1 MARKCINGKTERS
14 CFKTMKII
22 VHRGT
27 HEIGGSCVEIQS
39 KKSRILIDIGMPLVK
54 KGGDR
59 FNFREHENTPGP
71 ELVKEKVL
79 PDIGGVYAW
88 DTDKKMIDGVLI
100 SHPHID
106 HYGFFGY
113 LNKDICFYLG
123 EAAKK
128 IIDLTV
134 IFTPVRGSIS
144 NYHPIE
150 SGESFRCGDFKIM
163 PYLMDHSAFDSYAF
177 LVEAD
182 GKRIIYS
189 GDFREHGRK
198 QKAFQWF
205 LDHAPEDIDVLLL
218 EGTVLDRGLNGKG
231 AGEFKSETEIE
242 DETVKLL
249 EAGKNMT
256 LLYFSAQNIDR
267 LVSFYR
273 ASLRTGKIFVIDFY
287 TANILGCLKDCAR
300 IPYPSKNYS
309 NIRVFFPYWLC
320 RRITQQGR
328 EELMYRYKN
337 YKITKKE
344 ISDRSGEIMMMVRPS
359 MLKDLGLIKNI
370 EGAVFIYSLWEGYL
384 PDDAMQKMMRFI
396 KKKNIK
402 FYQVHTSGHAEI
414 GTLKKVVKKLKPG
427 RIVPIHTFHPDKYG
441 DLFNRKIEQVSD
453 GEVFVV

>member
-1 MARKCINGKTERS
+1 
-14 CFKTMKII
+14 MKII
-22 VHRGT
+22 IHRGT
-27 HEIGGSCVEIQS
+27 HEIGGSCVEVQS

-54 KGGDR
+54 KNGDR
-59 FNFREHENTPGP
+59 FNFKEYENMPGP

-88 DTDKKMIDGVLI
+88 DTNKKMIDGVLI

-106 HYGFFGY
+106 HYGFFPY

-123 EAAKK
+123 KATKK

-134 IFTPVRGSIS
+134 IFTSIRGSIS

-150 SGESFRCGDFKIM
+150 SGKSFRCGDFKIT

-177 LVEAD
+177 LVETD
-182 GKRIIYS
+182 GKSIIYS

-218 EGTVLDRGLNGKG
+218 EGTVLDRGIKGKG
-231 AGEFKSETEIE
+231 VGEFKSETEIE

-249 EAGKNMT
+249 EASKNMT
-256 LLYFSAQNIDR
+256 LLYFSAQNIDW

-273 ASLRTGKIFVIDFY
+273 ASLKTGKMFAIDFY
-287 TANILGCLKDCAR
+287 TTNILGYLKDYAR
-300 IPYPSKNYS
+300 IPYPSKNYA

-320 RRITQQGR
+320 KRITQQGR
-328 EELMYRYKN
+328 KELMYRYKS

-359 MLKDLGLIKNI
+359 MLKGLKLIKNI
-370 EGAVFIYSLWEGYL
+370 EGTTFIYSLWEGYL
-384 PDDAMQKMMRFI
+384 QDYSMQKMMGFI
-396 KKKNIK
+396 KKKKMN

-414 GTLKKVVKKLKPG
+414 DTLKKVVKKLKPG
-427 RIVPIHTFHPDKYG
+427 KIIPIHTFHPDKYD
-441 DLFNRKIEQVSD
+441 DLFSQKIEQVSD
-453 GEVFVV
+453 GEVYEV

>member
-1 MARKCINGKTERS
+1 
-14 CFKTMKII
+14 MKII
-22 VHRGT
+22 IHRGT

-39 KKSRILIDIGMPLVK
+39 KISRILIDIGMPLVK

-59 FNFREHENTPGP
+59 FDFREYENMAGP

-79 PDIGGVYAW
+79 PDIGGVYVW
-88 DTDKKMIDGVLI
+88 DSDKKMIDGVLI

-106 HYGFFGY
+106 HYGFFRY

-123 EAAKK
+123 EATKK

-134 IFTPVRGSIS
+134 VFTSIEGSIS
-144 NYHPIE
+144 NYHPVK
-150 SGESFRCGDFKIM
+150 SGKSFNCGDFRIT

-177 LVEAD
+177 LVEAE
-182 GKRIIYS
+182 GKSLIYS

-198 QKAFQWF
+198 QGAFRWF
-205 LDHAPEDIDVLLL
+205 LEHAPEDIDVLLL
-218 EGTVLDRGLNGKG
+218 EGTVLDRGLKGKG

-249 EAGKNMT
+249 KAGKNMT

-273 ASLRTGKIFVIDFY
+273 ASLKTRKIFAIDFY
-287 TANILGCLKDCAR
+287 TANILGCLKDYAR
-300 IPYPSKNYS
+300 IPYPSENYA

-328 EELMYRYKN
+328 QELMYRYKS

-359 MLKDLGLIKNI
+359 MLVDLKSIKNI
-370 EGAVFIYSLWEGYL
+370 EGAAFICSLWEGYL
-384 PDDAMQKMMRFI
+384 QDDSLQRMMRFI
-396 KKKNIK
+396 KRKKMK

-414 GTLKKVVKKLKPG
+414 DTLKKVVKKLKPG
-427 RIVPIHTFHPDKYG
+427 KIVPIHTFHPDKYG
-441 DLFNRKIEQVSD
+441 GLFSRKIEQISD
-453 GEVFVV
+453 GEVFEV

>member
-1 MARKCINGKTERS
+1 
-14 CFKTMKII
+14 MKII
-22 VHRGT
+22 IHRGT

-54 KGGDR
+54 RDGDR
-59 FNFREHENTPGP
+59 FNFREFENTPGP

-106 HYGFFGY
+106 HYGFFHY
-113 LNKDICFYLG
+113 PNKDICFYLG
-123 EAAKK
+123 EATKK

-134 IFTPVRGSIS
+134 IFTSIRGSIS
-144 NYHPIE
+144 NYHPIK
-150 SGESFRCGDFKIM
+150 SGKSFRCGDFKIT

-182 GKRIIYS
+182 GKRLIYS

-198 QKAFQWF
+198 QKAFRWF
-205 LDHAPEDIDVLLL
+205 LDHAPENIDVLLL
-218 EGTVLDRGLNGKG
+218 EGTVLDRGLTGKG
-231 AGEFKSETEIE
+231 VGEFKSETEIE

-249 EAGKNMT
+249 EASKNMT

-273 ASLRTGKIFVIDFY
+273 ASLKTGKIFAIDFY
-287 TANILGCLKDCAR
+287 TANILGYLKDYAR
-300 IPYPSKNYS
+300 IPYPSENYP

-320 RRITQQGR
+320 KRITQQGR
-328 EELMYRYKN
+328 EELMYRYRS

-344 ISDRSGEIMMMVRPS
+344 ISDRSGEIIMMVRPS
-359 MLKDLGLIKNI
+359 MLKDLKSIKNI
-370 EGAVFIYSLWEGYL
+370 EGATFIYSLWEGYL
-384 PDDAMQKMMRFI
+384 QDDSMQKMMRFI
-396 KKKNIK
+396 KKKNMN

-414 GTLKKVVKKLKPG
+414 DILKKVVKELKPG
-427 RIVPIHTFHPDKYG
+427 KIIPIHTFHPDKYSG
-441 DLFNRKIEQVSD
+441 LFNRKIEQVSD

>member
-1 MARKCINGKTERS
+1 
-14 CFKTMKII
+14 MKII
-22 VHRGT
+22 IHRGT

-59 FNFREHENTPGP
+59 FDFREYENTPGP

-88 DTDKKMIDGVLI
+88 DSDKKIIDGVLI

-106 HYGFFGY
+106 HYGFFRY
-113 LNKDICFYLG
+113 LDKDICFYLG
-123 EAAKK
+123 EATKK

-134 IFTPVRGSIS
+134 IFTPVEGSIL
-144 NYHPIE
+144 NYHPIK
-150 SGESFRCGDFKIM
+150 SGKSFCCGDFKIT

-182 GKRIIYS
+182 GKSLIYS

-198 QKAFQWF
+198 PGVFRWF
-205 LDHAPEDIDVLLL
+205 LEHAPEGIDVLLL
-218 EGTVLDRGLNGKG
+218 EGTVLDRGLKGKG

-242 DETVKLL
+242 DETVRLL
-249 EAGKNMT
+249 EEGKKMT

-267 LVSFYR
+267 FVSFYR
-273 ASLRTGKIFVIDFY
+273 ASLKMGKIFVIDFY
-287 TANILGCLKDCAR
+287 TANILDCLKDYAM
-300 IPYPSKNYS
+300 IPYPSKDYA

-320 RRITQQGR
+320 RRITRQGR
-328 EELMYRYKN
+328 EELMYKYKG
-337 YKITKKE
+337 YKITRKE

-370 EGAVFIYSLWEGYL
+370 EEATFIYSLWEGYL
-384 PDDAMQKMMRFI
+384 QDDSMQKMMRFI
-396 KKKNIK
+396 KKKKMN

-414 GTLKKVVKKLKPG
+414 ATLKKVVKKLKPG
-427 RIVPIHTFHPDKYG
+427 KIIPIHTFHPDKYG
-441 DLFNRKIEQVSD
+441 GLFSRKIEQVSD

>member
-1 MARKCINGKTERS
+1 
-14 CFKTMKII
+14 MKII
-22 VHRGT
+22 IHRGT

-39 KKSRILIDIGMPLVK
+39 KESRILIDIGMPLVK
-54 KGGDR
+54 KDGDR
-59 FNFREHENTPGP
+59 FNFKEYENTPGS

-88 DTDKKMIDGVLI
+88 DIDKKMIDGVLI

-106 HYGFFGY
+106 HYGFFRY

-123 EAAKK
+123 EATKK

-134 IFTPVRGSIS
+134 IFTSIRGSIS

-150 SGESFRCGDFKIM
+150 SGKSFSCGDFKVT

-182 GKRIIYS
+182 GKRLFYS

-198 QKAFQWF
+198 QGVFRWF
-205 LDHAPEDIDVLLL
+205 LEHAPEDIDVLLL
-218 EGTVLDRGLNGKG
+218 EGTALDRGLKGKG

-249 EAGKNMT
+249 EEGKNMT

-273 ASLRTGKIFVIDFY
+273 ASLRTGKIFAIDFY
-287 TANILGCLKDCAR
+287 TANILGCLKDYAM
-300 IPYPSKNYS
+300 IPYPSEYYA

-320 RRITQQGR
+320 RRITRQGR
-328 EELMYRYKN
+328 EELMYKYKG
-337 YKITKKE
+337 YKITRKE

-359 MLKDLGLIKNI
+359 MLKDLRLIKNI
-370 EGAVFIYSLWEGYL
+370 EGATFIYSLWEGYL
-384 PDDAMQKMMRFI
+384 EDDSLQKMMRFI
-396 KKKNIK
+396 KKKNMK
-402 FYQVHTSGHAEI
+402 FHQVHTSGHAEI
-414 GTLKKVVKKLKPG
+414 DTLKKVVKKLKPG
-427 RIVPIHTFHPDKYG
+427 RIIPIHTFHPDKYSG
-441 DLFNRKIEQVSD
+441 LFNRKIVQVSD

>member
-1 MARKCINGKTERS
+1 
-14 CFKTMKII
+14 MKII
-22 VHRGT
+22 IHRGT
-27 HEIGGSCVEIQS
+27 HEIGGSCVKIQS

-54 KGGDR
+54 EDGGR
-59 FNFREHENTPGP
+59 FDFREYENMPGP
-71 ELVKEKVL
+71 ELVKKKVL

-106 HYGFFGY
+106 HYGFIRY

-123 EAAKK
+123 EATKK

-150 SGESFRCGDFKIM
+150 SGKSFSCGDFKIT

-182 GKRIIYS
+182 GKSLIYS

-198 QKAFQWF
+198 QGVFRWF
-205 LDHAPEDIDVLLL
+205 LDNAPENIDVLLL
-218 EGTVLDRGLNGKG
+218 EGTVLDRGLKGKG
-231 AGEFKSETEIE
+231 AAGFKSETDIE
-242 DETVKLL
+242 DETVRLL

-273 ASLRTGKIFVIDFY
+273 ASLRGGKIFAIDFY
-287 TANILGCLKDCAR
+287 TANILGCLKDYGE
-300 IPYPSKNYS
+300 IPYPSENYT
-309 NIRVFFPYWLC
+309 NIRVFFLYWLC
-320 RRITQQGR
+320 RRITQQG
-328 EELMYRYKN
+328 EQELMYRYKN
-337 YKITKKE
+337 YKITREE

-359 MLKDLGLIKNI
+359 MLKDLELIKNI
-370 EGAVFIYSLWEGYL
+370 EEATFIYSLWEGYL
-384 PDDAMQKMMRFI
+384 QDYSMQKMMRFI
-396 KKKNIK
+396 KRKKMK
-402 FYQVHTSGHAEI
+402 FYQIHTSGHAEI
-414 GTLKKVVKKLKPG
+414 DTLKKVVKKLKPG
-427 RIVPIHTFHPDKYG
+427 KIVPIHTFYPDKYSG
-441 DLFNRKIEQVSD
+441 LFNRKIEQVSD
-453 GEVFVV
+453 GEVFEV